1 MPYKTTHN
9 QSLMQDTSPSRD
21 WIFISHVTPKNN
33 YQATWLET
41 KLTLLGFKV
50 WVDIKDL
57 RGGDSF
63 WPEIQAKIQKH
74 TAKFLPLITKEYI
87 ERASTAR
94 TGVRKEISC
103 ADGVRG
109 VDKFIIPLRFD
120 DSQYSEFPIE
130 FQEMN
135 GFDFSSNWAEGLT
148 KLVKEL
154 EKSDVP
160 KVNNGENYIK
170 KWFEALK
177 IKNEVVE
184 KEEKY
189 YTNWLPFKL
198 PEKIY
203 VHEPQLMNEAALNQ
217 LGYPH
222 ITESRYVI
230 TFVDKESIRQSIA
243 LNKSFEFSINQFQ
256 KKEDIQISQ
265 HFILIEPN
273 KKLIKLLNQAFNNFL
288 KSTGLKTYSQ
298 SSDREIFYFPKKEGD
313 KKKIS
318 LKIYGRSN
326 KAITGKCGDVS
337 WNYAA
342 SGVAKLF
349 PITFFKISHHLY
361 FEKDGKALD
370 KDGQQEYRRSV
381 ASGWYNKDWLDM
393 LLAFFQKLKNSNN
406 TDEVIIPLSDTYQ
419 LLINCEPLKLTAMHG
434 YVEPQK
440 VEPEE
445 DADQSEVAEEIVNEG
460 GADGK

>member
-1 MPYKTTHN
+1 MPNT
-9 QSLMQDTSPSRD
+9 PIPRD

-41 KLTLLGFKV
+41 KLTLLGYKV

-63 WPEIQAKIQKH
+63 WPEIQTKIQKH

-87 ERASTAR
+87 ERAGTAR
-94 TGVRKEISC
+94 TGVRKEVSC
-103 ADGVRG
+103 ADGVRD

-160 KVNNGENYIK
+160 KFNNGENYIK
-170 KWFEALK
+170 KWFDAIE
-177 IKNEVVE
+177 IKNEVIE

-198 PEKIY
+198 SEKIY

-217 LGYPH
+217 LGYPY
-222 ITESRYVI
+222 IVESRYVI
-230 TFVDKESIRQSIA
+230 TFMDKDLMAQSIT
-243 LNKSFEFSINQFQ
+243 LNKSFEFTIDQFQ
-256 KKEDIQISQ
+256 KKDDIQLSQ
-265 HFILIEPN
+265 YFILVEPN
-273 KKLIKLLNQAFNNFL
+273 KKLVKLLNQTFINFL
-288 KSTGLKTYSQ
+288 KTAGLKTYSQ
-298 SSDREIFYFPKKEGD
+298 SGDREIFYFPKKVGD

-326 KAITGKCGDVS
+326 KAITGRSGDVA
-337 WNYAA
+337 WNYAT

-349 PITFFKISHHLY
+349 PITYFKISHHLY
-361 FEKDGKALD
+361 FEKDEKALD

-393 LLAFFQKLKNSNN
+393 LLAFFQKLKNSTN
-406 TDEVIIPLSDTYQ
+406 TDEVIIPLSNTSQ
-419 LLINCEPLKLTAMHG
+419 LSMSCEPLKLIATHG
-434 YVEPQK
+434 YTEPQK
-440 VEPEE
+440 VEPEG
-445 DADQSEVAEEIVNEG
+445 DTDQSEIVVEIVNEG